1 MKFRLLSILAIGLL
15 IVFAP
20 AQAGK
25 GGPIAEGFWQG
36 AGQAIYPDGTFA
48 EITRVEALLF
58 QDGNFIYG
66 GAEFEVIVGDS
77 PAVVQQGQMSAHMMG
92 NKIKGVLG
100 GCFGPPPEYCLGA
113 GTFEGKLS
121 GNKMTGTML
130 DLSDGS
136 TSYIVLRRAPN

>member
-58 QDGNFIYG
+58 QDGNFIGTEPVAEDAREG
-66 GAEFEVIVGDS
+66 GAANKNRIVAQVVQYAVNGHRADGAVRFETAPHGKTGADQDSSPVVDNQLGRS
-77 PAVVQQGQMSAHMMG
+77 PAIA
-92 NKIKGVLG
+92 
-100 GCFGPPPEYCLGA
+100 
-113 GTFEGKLS
+113 
-121 GNKMTGTML
+121 
-130 DLSDGS
+130 
-136 TSYIVLRRAPN
+136 